1 MSLSPKWR
9 FTESLIGDA
18 PEFKGVYVLWANDVP
33 LAAGHA
39 LGAPDTIRSRLVAH
53 RSHTGTP
60 GMERVTHYSWEIC
73 SDPVRREREVTRA
86 LGLSDGQG
94 AAHASRASA
103 GHPVPSFPT
112 IQEPLPKS
120 DG

>member
-33 LAAGHA
+33 LAVGHA
-39 LGAPDTIRSRLVAH
+39 LGAPDTIRSRLWAH
-53 RSHTGTP
+53 RSHAGTP

-73 SDPVRREREVTRA
+73 SDPVKRAREVTRA
-86 LGLSDGQG
+86 LGLSGTQG
-94 AAHASRASA
+94 ASHLSRPHAPHTS
-103 GHPVPSFPT
+103 PT
-112 IQEPLPKS
+112 TQEPFPKS